1 MVAVPYAQLLTTPGI
16 DFRLR
21 MAFDAKRGSGAP
33 VPVALF
39 VYRRAEQLD
48 RTLSCLRAAG
58 IEKLYVFS
66 DGPKDAAAAEGVAMV
81 RELVAAIDW
90 IEPVTFARTENL
102 GLSGSIRSGLDSMFE
117 THARAIVIEDDI
129 CIAPEFHD
137 FACQALERYEASDRV
152 AGVTGL
158 RLPFDR
164 RGLEGYPYDV
174 FLSPRFS
181 SWGWATWRDRW
192 RSFSFD
198 KEALR
203 GRIAAAGAAFRPE
216 RAGADMAGMV
226 HEAVVAQTLTGS
238 WDVVCAANMLLDGRY
253 FVTPMWNMVENTGL
267 SDGAHFSAPPP
278 WQLRWESDRPP
289 AGGRIRFA
297 PVEESDQ
304 VLREYRRFFT
314 PNRRTLARARLHALL
329 TGRAR

>member
-1 MVAVPYAQLLTTPGI
+1 
-16 DFRLR
+16 
-21 MAFDAKRGSGAP
+21 MAFDTKPGSGAP

-66 DGPKDAAAAEGVAMV
+66 DGPKDASAAEGVAAV
-81 RELVAAIDW
+81 RELIAAIDW
-90 IEPVTFARTENL
+90 VEPVTLARAENL
-102 GLSGSIRSGLDSMFE
+102 GLSRSIRSGLDLVFE

-129 CIAPEFHD
+129 CIAPEFHG
-137 FACQALERYEASDRV
+137 FACQALERYEADDRV
-152 AGVTGL
+152 AGVTGV
-158 RLPFDR
+158 RLPFNR
-164 RGLEGYPYDV
+164 RGLGDYPYDV

-181 SWGWATWRDRW
+181 SWGWATWRERW

-203 GRIAAAGAAFRPE
+203 DRIAAAGDAFRPE

-226 HEAVVAQTLTGS
+226 HEAVVTETLTGS

-267 SDGAHFSAPPP
+267 SDGTHSSAPPA
-278 WQLRWESDRPP
+278 WQLRWESDLRPRD
-289 AGGRIRFA
+289 GQIRFA

-304 VLREYRRFFT
+304 VLCEYRRFFM
-314 PNRRTLARARLHALL
+314 PNRLTLARARLHALL
-329 TGRAR
+329 TGKAH